1 MSEPSRELFT
11 KEEYLKLEQT
21 SPVRHEFVG
30 GFLYAMAGGS
40 SQHARICLNI
50 AASFL
55 GFARGKTCR
64 VYQEAM
70 KFQYRNDV
78 YYYPDVMLVCDK
90 PLPDKFFENQPCVL
104 VEVLSPSTRET
115 DLREKQIACTTILSL
130 QTYLIVES
138 KKRVVIHHYRDEF
151 GEWQSK
157 NLEGDGSIAI
167 PCLGATLTLEEI
179 FEGIL

>member
-1 MSEPSRELFT
+1 MSEPSREMFS
-11 KEEYLKLEQT
+11 KEEYLRLEQT
-21 SPVRHEFVG
+21 SPIRHEFVG

-50 AASFL
+50 AARFL
-55 GFARGKTCR
+55 GLARGKSCR

-70 KFQYRNDV
+70 KFQYRSDV

-115 DLREKQIACTTILSL
+115 DLREKQIAYTAISSL

-138 KKRVVIHHYRDEF
+138 EKRLVIRHYRDES
-151 GEWQSK
+151 GDWQFE
-157 NLEGDGSIAI
+157 NLECDGSIFI
-167 PCLGATLTLEEI
+167 PCLGASFTLEEI

>member
-1 MSEPSRELFT
+1 MSEPSREMFT
-11 KEEYLKLEQT
+11 KEVYLKLEQT

-40 SQHARICLNI
+40 SQHARISGNI
-50 AASFL
+50 FAKFWLS
-55 GFARGKTCR
+55 ARGKTCR

-70 KFQYRNDV
+70 KFQYRQDV

-115 DLREKQIACTTILSL
+115 DLREKQIAYTAISSL

-138 KKRVVIHHYRDEF
+138 EKRLVIRHYRDEL
-151 GEWQSK
+151 GEWQIE
-157 NLEGDGSIAI
+157 NLEGDGSISI

-179 FEGIL
+179 FEDIL